1 MSWLRNTLAKHK
13 FFLLR
18 LLAVFLLTA
27 VPAFARIDVDFD
39 PNIDYSK
46 YKTFAFIGG
55 VQNLV
60 MLPADPEVIEDQVR
74 GMVTR
79 ELTKKGLREVRVN
92 QNPDLIVRYW
102 ANTSAQVNLAT
113 MGDWGPYGPSVGS
126 SWALM
131 YNAVSTTSG
140 KENTLI
146 IDLLDPHSKNL
157 AWRLYLTR
165 KITSADKDWK
175 KAGEELTKAFESYPP
190 SDKEKDAKRKERAA
204 HSTKSE

>member
-1 MSWLRNTLAKHK
+1 MTWLSNTLAKYK
-13 FFLLR
+13 FFPLR
-18 LLAVFLLTA
+18 LLAVFLLTV

-79 ELTKKGLREVRVN
+79 ELTKKGLREVRAN
-92 QNPDLIVRYW
+92 QNPDLVVRYW

-113 MGDWGPYGPSVGS
+113 MGDWGPYGPAVGS
-126 SWALM
+126 SWAWM
-131 YNAVSTTSG
+131 YNAVSTGSG

-175 KAGEELTKAFESYPP
+175 KADEELTRAFESYPP
-190 SDKEKDAKRKERAA
+190 SEKEKDAKRKERAA
-204 HSTKSE
+204 HSTKSD